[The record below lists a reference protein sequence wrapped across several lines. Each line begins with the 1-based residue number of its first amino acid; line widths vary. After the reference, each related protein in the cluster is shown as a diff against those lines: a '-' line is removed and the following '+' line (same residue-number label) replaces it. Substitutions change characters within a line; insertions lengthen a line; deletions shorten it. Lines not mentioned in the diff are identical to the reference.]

1 VGAAAVK
8 TPAGRLHDAHSA
20 YELLWLLDLS
30 QFLPG
35 ADEGIK
41 QVLRATFIAGTLH
54 GYAEAN
60 EDLKELKLRMEQEP

>member
-1 VGAAAVK
+1 VALK
-8 TPAGRLHDAHSA
+8 TPEERVKAAYAA

-30 QFLPG
+30 KLVPG

-41 QVLRATFIAGTLH
+41 QVLRATFVAGTLH

-60 EDLKELKLRMEQEP
+60 EDLRELERRMEQGP